1 MAHVREG
8 EGEESSLPTSDAS
21 WPAHFEEGRC
31 NPIVHYSPASL
42 WKVFWWVG
50 AGCLGT
56 EMHLARYLLLVAYV
70 NTACHCVEVESCRG
84 LVSVGR
90 SVDHDT
96 TLSFSPIPFHPMGLK
111 WFVNHMLSG

>member
-21 WPAHFEEGRC
+21 WPACFEEGRC

-42 WKVFWWVG
+42 WKVFLWAQDAW
-50 AGCLGT
+50 AT
-56 EMHLARYLLLVAYV
+56 DMHLVRYLLLVAYV
-70 NTACHCVEVESCRG
+70 NTACHCDEVESSGG

-96 TLSFSPIPFHPMGLK
+96 MLSFSPIHSIPWDSSGL
-111 WFVNHMLSG
+111 STTC